1 MKILVADDSR
11 IYQSMLKTLLE
22 SWGYEVVLT
31 TDGNQARDVL
41 LQQNAPRLALLDC
54 IMPGLSGLELC
65 ELIRQKNQAY
75 IYTILLSANEE
86 QEQIVKGF
94 ELGADDY
101 LLKPFQDFEL
111 RARLKVGERIVRT
124 QEELIEARESLK
136 FEATHDSMLRV
147 WNRRAIVDLLLNE
160 LSRSRRFHTPLSIFL
175 ADIDFFKN
183 VNDTYG
189 HLAGDEVL
197 RDVVKRM
204 AETIRRYDNIGRYGG
219 EEFLVVLPDCNE
231 TQAFEVAERVRVRV
245 SDTPVLAG
253 AQEIRVTA
261 SFGVSQWREGDGP
274 EVLLHN
280 ADVALYRAKAAGRN
294 RIETETAAA
303 GV

>member
-1 MKILVADDSR
+1 MKILVADDSKV
-11 IYQSMLKTLLE
+11 YQSMLKTLLE
-22 SWGYEVVLT
+22 NWGYEVVLAA
-31 TDGNQARDVL
+31 DGNQARDVL
-41 LQQNAPRLALLDC
+41 LQEKAPPLALLDC
-54 IMPGLSGLELC
+54 IMPGFSGLELC
-65 ELIRQKNQAY
+65 ELIRRREQAY

-86 QEQIVKGF
+86 QEQVIKGF

-101 LLKPFQDFEL
+101 LIKPFQEFEL
-111 RARLKVGERIVRT
+111 RTRLKVGERIVRT

-175 ADIDFFKN
+175 ADVDYFKN

-197 RDVVKRM
+197 RELVKRM
-204 AETIRRYDNIGRYGG
+204 ADTIRRYDNVGRYGG

-231 TQAFEVAERVRVRV
+231 TQAVEVAERVRVRV
-245 SDTPVLAG
+245 SETPVLAG
-253 AQEIRVTA
+253 AREISTTA

-294 RIETETAAA
+294 RIESETKIA
-303 GV
+303 GS